1 MPSHCEG
8 NLPRSRENR
17 GLTGQKRRSKQRA
30 IEHKLRKAQED
41 LRQLQQAAPTL
52 QAVPTAPPLPGPE
65 RYAQTCTREQAA
77 AGAAARKQKQLA
89 REVSQTP
96 AAATLSSVN
105 SGDLL
110 AGLLALSN
118 QAELYFEQFIASDS
132 INLLF
137 K

>member
-8 NLPRSRENR
+8 NLPRSREAR
-17 GLTGQKRRSKQRA
+17 GLIGQGRGSKPRA
-30 IEHKLRKAQED
+30 IGHKLKKAQKD
-41 LRQLQQAAPTL
+41 LRQWQQAAPTL

-77 AGAAARKQKQLA
+77 AGAAARNQKQLA

-96 AAATLSSVN
+96 AAAALSSVN

-110 AGLLALSN
+110 AELLALPS
-118 QAELYFEQFIASDS
+118 QAELDFEQFITPDS

>member
-1 MPSHCEG
+1 M
-8 NLPRSRENR
+8 
-17 GLTGQKRRSKQRA
+17 
-30 IEHKLRKAQED
+30 
-41 LRQLQQAAPTL
+41 
-52 QAVPTAPPLPGPE
+52 PTAPPLPGPE
-65 RYAQTCTREQAA
+65 RCAQTCIREQAA
-77 AGAAARKQKQLA
+77 ARAAARRQKQLA

-96 AAATLSSVN
+96 AAAALSSVN

-110 AGLLALSN
+110 AELLALSN

>member
-1 MPSHCEG
+1 M
-8 NLPRSRENR
+8 
-17 GLTGQKRRSKQRA
+17 
-30 IEHKLRKAQED
+30 
-41 LRQLQQAAPTL
+41 
-52 QAVPTAPPLPGPE
+52 PTAPPLPGPE

-96 AAATLSSVN
+96 AAATLSSVD

>member
-1 MPSHCEG
+1 M
-8 NLPRSRENR
+8 
-17 GLTGQKRRSKQRA
+17 
-30 IEHKLRKAQED
+30 
-41 LRQLQQAAPTL
+41 
-52 QAVPTAPPLPGPE
+52 PTAPPLPGPE

-96 AAATLSSVN
+96 AAAALSSVN
-105 SGDLL
+105 FGDLL
-110 AGLLALSN
+110 AELLALPS
-118 QAELYFEQFIASDS
+118 QAELDFEQFITPDS

>member
-1 MPSHCEG
+1 MQVPSHCGG
-8 NLPRSRENR
+8 NLPRSSLIGPGR
-17 GLTGQKRRSKQRA
+17 GSKPRATG
-30 IEHKLRKAQED
+30 HKPKKARQD
-41 LRQLQQAAPTL
+41 LRQWQRAAPTL